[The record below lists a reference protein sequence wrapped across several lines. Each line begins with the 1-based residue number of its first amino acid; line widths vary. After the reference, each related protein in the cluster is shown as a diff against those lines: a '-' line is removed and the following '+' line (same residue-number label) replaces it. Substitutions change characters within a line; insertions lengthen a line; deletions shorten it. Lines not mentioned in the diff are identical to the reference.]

1 MSNLSSRRRA
11 IPWALVLLGGL
22 ALLDLRVEVL
32 LLLDHFTWTSLLA
45 VPLAHPLAIAVL
57 VVLPGLWRRCA

>member
-1 MSNLSSRRRA
+1 
-11 IPWALVLLGGL
+11 LVLLGGL

-45 VPLAHPLAIAVL
+45 APLAHPLAIAVL